1 MKNRVVQLM
10 LIVLV
15 GAVLGWLIM
24 RDDEEPEPEPLR
36 AAVSRPTPAP
46 AMPGP
51 QPGTAPERGK
61 ASFQLPK
68 LSLPKAQAAPP
79 PLPKPPATI
88 RIPKDW
94 LLRGSGAKNYELRSD
109 GATVFTG
116 NASALLMSHDKDVS
130 PNLSGSGIQAVL
142 ASNYAGTRVE
152 LSAMLRGAEMRS
164 VGAGS
169 IWMYVT
175 DPSRVIVAYQVV
187 QMSPVADPAE
197 WARYRVIMDVPF
209 HGEVLAYGFTL
220 QGKGKLWV
228 DDVHLRIV
236 DNAVPLTGPQNAH
249 QIGITAQAV
258 SADGALPDPAN
269 LDFEDVQVSRERQP
283 PPPADEINAT
293 RF

>member
-1 MKNRVVQLM
+1 MKNRVVQLV
-10 LIVLV
+10 LIALV
-15 GAVLGWLIM
+15 GMTLGWLIM
-24 RDDEEPEPEPLR
+24 RDDQEPEPEPPR
-36 AAVSRPTPAP
+36 AAVSPPTPAP
-46 AMPGP
+46 AMPGS
-51 QPGTAPERGK
+51 QPNAAPERGK
-61 ASFQLPK
+61 VTFQLPK
-68 LSLPKAQAAPP
+68 MKVPKAQAVPP
-79 PLPKPPATI
+79 PAPKPSGTI
-88 RIPKDW
+88 RFPKDW
-94 LLRGSGAKNYELRSD
+94 LLRGSGSKNYELRSD

-164 VGAGS
+164 AGAGS
-169 IWMYVT
+169 VWMYVT

-187 QMSPVADPAE
+187 KMSPVADSSE

-236 DNAVPLTGPQNAH
+236 DNAIPLTGPQTAH
-249 QIGITAQAV
+249 QLGVIAQAV
-258 SADGALPDPAN
+258 SADGALPNPAN
-269 LDFEDVQVSRERQP
+269 LDFEDVEVSRERQP
-283 PPPADEINAT
+283 PPPTDEINAT